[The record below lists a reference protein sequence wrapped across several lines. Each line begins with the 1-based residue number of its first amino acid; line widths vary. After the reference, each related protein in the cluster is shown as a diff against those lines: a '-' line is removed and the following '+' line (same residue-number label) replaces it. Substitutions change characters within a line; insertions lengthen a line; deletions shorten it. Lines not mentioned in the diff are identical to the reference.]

1 MVQLKRDFYALDDGH
16 LILYI
21 YLMDGSVRAGVRC
34 SYILDN
40 DGNSV
45 PYHCT
50 RLGHTDKYI
59 DPIYGMS
66 RSDEVIMF
74 SRIAQY

>member
-1 MVQLKRDFYALDDGH
+1 MVQLKRDFFALNDGH

-21 YLMDGSVRAGVRC
+21 YLMDRETSC
-34 SYILDN
+34 SYICDN
-40 DGNSV
+40 EGNSV

-50 RLGHTDKYI
+50 RLGHGDKYI
-59 DPIYGMS
+59 DPIYG
-66 RSDEVIMF
+66 RPRVDEVIMF